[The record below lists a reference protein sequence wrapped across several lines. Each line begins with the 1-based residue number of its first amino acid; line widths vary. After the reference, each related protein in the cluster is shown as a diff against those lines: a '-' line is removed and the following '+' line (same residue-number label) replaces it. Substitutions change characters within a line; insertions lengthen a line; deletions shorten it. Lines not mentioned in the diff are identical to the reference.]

1 MEPAGH
7 AVGNRPAQYMFAALH
22 ATHQQADAKAGIL
35 AAAQAALAGTA
46 GAWTRQAVLLW
57 DRGGASGAF
66 AGVLLALFVCGLA
79 GGVVSLAAALSPRLL
94 RDGGVNRY
102 SFVHLASGPDI
113 LPAEDA
119 PGAASR
125 GASGGG
131 AAAGGASGGGGA
143 GGAAGGASGGGG
155 AADVSGDEAAERR
168 ELSLTVRFLA
178 HVAVRKYR
186 CLTVAVACTAAMGV
200 SAGLGVV
207 LLPGAA

>member
-113 LPAEDA
+113 LPAEDT
-119 PGAASR
+119 PGAASH
-125 GASGGG
+125 GAS
-131 AAAGGASGGGGA
+131 GGGA
-143 GGAAGGASGGGG
+143 GGAAGGASDGGG
-155 AADVSGDEAAERR
+155 AADLSGDEAAERR

>member
-1 MEPAGH
+1 MAPAGH

-46 GAWTRQAVLLW
+46 GAWTRQAALVW

-79 GGVVSLAAALSPRLL
+79 GGVACLAAALSPRLL

-113 LPAEDA
+113 LPAEDTPEDTA
-119 PGAASR
+119 GGTAE
-125 GASGGG
+125 GG
-131 AAAGGASGGGGA
+131 APAG
-143 GGAAGGASGGGG
+143 
-155 AADVSGDEAAERR
+155 VSGDEAAERR

-178 HVAVRKYR
+178 GVAVRKYR
-186 CLTVAVACTAAMGV
+186 CLTVAVACTAVMGV

-207 LLPGAA
+207 LLPAVA

>member
-113 LPAEDA
+113 LPAEDT

-131 AAAGGASGGGGA
+131 A
-143 GGAAGGASGGGG
+143 GGAAGGASDGGG
-155 AADVSGDEAAERR
+155 AADLSGDEAAERR

>member
-113 LPAEDA
+113 LPAEDT

-131 AAAGGASGGGGA
+131 AGDAAGGASDGGGA
-143 GGAAGGASGGGG
+143 G
-155 AADVSGDEAAERR
+155 DLSGDEAAERR

>member
-113 LPAEDA
+113 LPAEDT
-119 PGAASR
+119 PGAASH
-125 GASGGG
+125 GAS
-131 AAAGGASGGGGA
+131 
-143 GGAAGGASGGGG
+143 GGAAGGASDGGG
-155 AADVSGDEAAERR
+155 AADLSGDEAAERR